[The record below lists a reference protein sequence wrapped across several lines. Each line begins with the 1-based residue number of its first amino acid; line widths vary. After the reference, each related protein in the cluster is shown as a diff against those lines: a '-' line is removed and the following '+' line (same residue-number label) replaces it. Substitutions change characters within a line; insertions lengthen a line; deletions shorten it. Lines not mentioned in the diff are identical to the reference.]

1 MFIKQFDEFDFIVKK
16 YIVEIIIMSKQY
28 VVNEIKVIEKKEG
41 KFIKYYIFLMMQEV
55 EMFNDVVVD
64 VFFDVVVVSKQFV
77 DFEEYIQQ
85 FGDKIKVDMDK
96 YQYFSGF
103 IDCLE
108 KFQGKVKKC
117 IWCVCDNVVYIVYEQ
132 DYFNSGSGD
141 MVDGFY
147 EVVVKVYNEFIN
159 IYNSYYFECEF

>member
-41 KFIKYYIFLMMQEV
+41 KFIKYYMFLMMQEV

-64 VFFDVVVVSKQFV
+64 DFFDVVVVSKQFV
-77 DFEEYIQQ
+77 DFEEYIQKLNE
-85 FGDKIKVDMDK
+85 KINVDIDK
-96 YQYFSGF
+96 YCSFSGF
-103 IDCLE
+103 IFELE

-117 IWCVCDNVVYIVYEQ
+117 IWCVCDNVVYILYEQ

-147 EVVVKVYNEFIN
+147 EVVVKVYNEFID
-159 IYNSYYFECEF
+159 IYNGYYFECEF